1 MERTIKVIMVVL
13 LAVVLT
19 ACGAGGSPKQSVIE
33 QAIAQQINLIQQDI
47 GQQLYPDQP
56 SLPAIAIDRLKITR
70 RQPLMIEQQR
80 AYRVQGL
87 YDATLTFP
95 QQQVRQQQTSFEL
108 FLQQQPDT
116 KTWQLARPTSD
127 GEPQTWNL
135 IPLG

>member
-1 MERTIKVIMVVL
+1 MKRTVNVIMAVL

-19 ACGAGGSPKQSVIE
+19 ACGVAGSPKQSVIE

-47 GQQLYPDQP
+47 GQQLYFDQP

-70 RQPLMIEQQR
+70 RQPLMINQQH
-80 AYRVQGL
+80 AYRIQGL

-95 QQQVRQQQTSFEL
+95 QQQVHQQQTSFEV
-108 FLQQQPDT
+108 FLQQQPEE

-127 GEPQTWNL
+127 GESQTWSL